1 MSEELELEGKFL
13 DAQTLGLSEE
23 QRCGLVKTLA
33 WLEAGK
39 LDHEN
44 EAKIERFDMG
54 HWRLPTYK
62 RTEGIYTECGTVCC
76 IGGPAEVL
84 MGMPKFGM
92 SGGAPQELNA
102 LFYPGQHRDGRDR
115 PMHPGWKAS
124 TAQAAVAL
132 RGYLE
137 TGKTD
142 WNAAMKTPRERSK

>member
-13 DAQTLGLSEE
+13 DAQTLGLTED

-44 EAKIERFDMG
+44 EAKIEKFDMG
-54 HWRLPTYK
+54 HWRLPTYT
-62 RTEGIYTECGTVCC
+62 RTAAGFTECGTVCC
-76 IGGPAEVL
+76 IGGTAEVL
-84 MGMPKFGM
+84 MGMPKFKM
-92 SGGAPQELNA
+92 SWGAPQELNS
-102 LFYPGQHRDGRDR
+102 LFYPGQTGDGRDN
-115 PMHPGWKAS
+115 PKHSGWQAS

-137 TGKTD
+137 TGKTNWD
-142 WNAAMKTPRERSK
+142 AAMKTPRERSK

>member
-13 DAQTLGLSEE
+13 DANTLGLTEE

-39 LDHEN
+39 LDREN

-54 HWRLPTYK
+54 HWRQPTYT
-62 RTEGIYTECGTVCC
+62 RTAAGYTECGTVCC
-76 IGGPAEVL
+76 IGGTAEVL
-84 MGMPKFGM
+84 MGMPKRQM
-92 SGGAPQELNA
+92 SYGATQQLQA
-102 LFYPGQHRDGRDR
+102 LFYPGLGTSRESS
-115 PMHPGWKAS
+115 HPGWIAS
-124 TAQAAVAL
+124 TSQAAVAL

-142 WNAAMKTPRERSK
+142 WDAAMKTPRERSK